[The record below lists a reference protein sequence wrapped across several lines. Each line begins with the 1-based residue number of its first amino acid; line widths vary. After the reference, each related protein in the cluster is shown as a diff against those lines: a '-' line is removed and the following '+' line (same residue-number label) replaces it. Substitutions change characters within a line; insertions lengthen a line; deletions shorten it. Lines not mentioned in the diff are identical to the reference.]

1 MQQHE
6 MDNTVPHPLVSA
18 QSHGGQSEVAR
29 GRVGGI
35 SRLIGCIALVLL
47 GGLSLGG
54 PTSTRITGK
63 AEAQVLPGGLSGK
76 RIETFVIDPASFSMV
91 TSAEPNIETA
101 EGTTTY
107 ILTSRGSVTFT
118 PMDGAQR
125 TMTLNASDRV
135 IERPFAGTVTV
146 VRSR

>member
-1 MQQHE
+1 MNH
-6 MDNTVPHPLVSA
+6 TRPYILVSLRA
-18 QSHGGQSEVAR
+18 LDGQSKVAR
-29 GRVGGI
+29 DHPDEL
-35 SRLIGCIALVLL
+35 SRLIGCVTLVLL
-47 GGLSLGG
+47 CGLSLGSPVG
-54 PTSTRITGK
+54 VAGQ

-118 PMDGAQR
+118 PLDGSQR
-125 TMTLNASDRV
+125 TITLNASDRV